1 MKRLSLIALLA
12 LLAAAPCAGQ
22 TRRGRPRP
30 ASPAAS
36 VEEQV
41 KQFEREFVEARRQ
54 ARRGN
59 PAPLQQILAPDF
71 VATSLNG
78 RVVNKA
84 QFVRASGNRNLRFTS
99 FQLDEPRVR
108 VYPGSA
114 VVTGRV
120 TVTSRGE
127 GGERTFQFRYTS
139 LYVGGGGGRRWQV
152 ASLHLTPVAQQQ
164 Q

>member
-1 MKRLSLIALLA
+1 MKRLFLIALLA
-12 LLAAAPCAGQ
+12 LAAAAPCASQ
-22 TRRGRPRP
+22 TRRGRARQAAP
-30 ASPAAS
+30 ARS
-36 VEEQV
+36 VEQQV

-59 PAPLQQILAPDF
+59 TAPLERILAPDF
-71 VATSLNG
+71 IATSLNG

-99 FQLDEPRVR
+99 FQLDEPEVR

-120 TVTSRGE
+120 TVKSRGE

-139 LYVGGGGGRRWQV
+139 LYVGGGNRWQV
-152 ASLHLTPVAQQQ
+152 AALHLTPVAAQQ
-164 Q
+164 

>member
-1 MKRLSLIALLA
+1 MKRLFPAILLA
-12 LLAAAPCAGQ
+12 LVAAAPCASQ
-22 TRRGRPRP
+22 ARRARARAATP
-30 ASPAAS
+30 AQS
-36 VEEQV
+36 VEQQV

-59 PAPLQQILAPDF
+59 PAPLQRILAPDF

-78 RVVNKA
+78 RVVNRA

-99 FQLDEPRVR
+99 FQLDDPQVR

-127 GGERTFQFRYTS
+127 GGERTSQFRYTS
-139 LYVGGGGGRRWQV
+139 LYVGGGGSWQV
-152 ASLHLTPVAQQQ
+152 AALHLTPVASQ
-164 Q
+164 

>member
-1 MKRLSLIALLA
+1 MKRLFLIVLLA
-12 LLAAAPCAGQ
+12 MAAAAPSVGQ
-22 TRRGRPRP
+22 ARRGRARP
-30 ASPAAS
+30 ASSAQS
-36 VEEQV
+36 VEQQV

-84 QFVRASGNRNLRFTS
+84 QFLRASSNRNLRFTS
-99 FQLDEPRVR
+99 FQLDDPQVR

-120 TVTSRGE
+120 TVRSRGE

-139 LYVGGGGGRRWQV
+139 LYVGGGNRWQV
-152 ASLHLTPVAQQQ
+152 AALHLTPVAGQQ
-164 Q
+164 

>member
-1 MKRLSLIALLA
+1 VKRLFPVILLA
-12 LLAAAPCAGQ
+12 LAAAAPCAAQ
-22 TRRGRPRP
+22 ARRARARPSAP
-30 ASPAAS
+30 AQS
-36 VEEQV
+36 VEQQV

-59 PAPLQQILAPDF
+59 PAPLQRILAPDF

-78 RVVNKA
+78 RVVNRA
-84 QFVRASGNRNLRFTS
+84 QFIRASSNQNLRFTS
-99 FQLDEPRVR
+99 FQLDDPQVR

-120 TVTSRGE
+120 TVRSRGE

-139 LYVGGGGGRRWQV
+139 LYVGGGGSWQV
-152 ASLHLTPVAQQQ
+152 AALHLTPVAAQ
-164 Q
+164 

>member
-1 MKRLSLIALLA
+1 MKRLFPVILLA
-12 LLAAAPCAGQ
+12 LAASIPCAGQ
-22 TRRGRPRP
+22 ARRGRARSS
-30 ASPAAS
+30 ATKLSA
-36 VEEQV
+36 EQQV

-59 PAPLQQILAPDF
+59 PAPLQRILAPDF

-78 RVVNKA
+78 RVVNRA
-84 QFVRASGNRNLRFTS
+84 QFIRASGNQNLRFTS
-99 FQLDEPRVR
+99 FQLDDPQVR

-127 GGERTFQFRYTS
+127 GGEERTFQFRYTS
-139 LYVGGGGGRRWQV
+139 LYVGGGGSWQV
-152 ASLHLTPVAQQQ
+152 AALHLTPVNAEQ
-164 Q
+164 

>member
-1 MKRLSLIALLA
+1 MKRLFPAILLA
-12 LLAAAPCAGQ
+12 LVAAAPCASQ
-22 TRRGRPRP
+22 TRRGRAATP
-30 ASPAAS
+30 AQSA
-36 VEEQV
+36 EQQV

-59 PAPLQQILAPDF
+59 PAPLQRILAPDF

-78 RVVNKA
+78 RVINRA
-84 QFVRASGNRNLRFTS
+84 QFIRASSNRNLRFTS
-99 FQLDEPRVR
+99 FQLDDPQVR

-127 GGERTFQFRYTS
+127 GGERTSQFRYTS
-139 LYVGGGGGRRWQV
+139 LYVGGGGSWQV
-152 ASLHLTPVAQQQ
+152 AALHLTPVASQ
-164 Q
+164 

>member
-1 MKRLSLIALLA
+1 VKRLFPVILLA
-12 LLAAAPCAGQ
+12 LVAAAPCAGQ
-22 TRRGRPRP
+22 ARRGRARP
-30 ASPAAS
+30 ATPAVS
-36 VEEQV
+36 VEQQV

-59 PAPLQQILAPDF
+59 PAPLQRMLAPDF

-84 QFVRASGNRNLRFTS
+84 QFVRASSNRNLRFTS
-99 FQLDEPRVR
+99 FQLDDPQVR

-120 TVTSRGE
+120 TVRSRGE

-139 LYVGGGGGRRWQV
+139 LYVGGGGSWLV
-152 ASLHLTPVAQQQ
+152 AALHLTPVAGQ
-164 Q
+164 

>member
-1 MKRLSLIALLA
+1 MKRLFPVILLA
-12 LLAAAPCAGQ
+12 LVAAVPCAGRQ
-22 TRRGRPRP
+22 RRGRARTNAP
-30 ASPAAS
+30 AQS
-36 VEEQV
+36 VEQQV

-59 PAPLQQILAPDF
+59 PAPLERILAPGF

-78 RVVNKA
+78 RVVNRA
-84 QFVRASGNRNLRFTS
+84 QFIRANSNRNLRFTS
-99 FQLDEPRVR
+99 FQLDEPQVR

-127 GGERTFQFRYTS
+127 GGERTFRFRYTS
-139 LYVGGGGGRRWQV
+139 LYVGGGAGWQV
-152 ASLHLTPVAQQQ
+152 ATLHLTPAAGQ
-164 Q
+164 

>member
-22 TRRGRPRP
+22 TRRGRAR
-30 ASPAAS
+30 SAAPTQS
-36 VEEQV
+36 AEQQV

-59 PAPLQQILAPDF
+59 PAPLRQMLAPDF

-78 RVVNKA
+78 RVVNKE

-99 FQLDEPRVR
+99 FQLDDPEVR

-114 VVTGRV
+114 IVTGCV
-120 TVTSRGE
+120 TVRSRGE
-127 GGERTFQFRYTS
+127 GGERTSQFRYTS
-139 LYVGGGGGRRWQV
+139 LYVGGGGRWQV
-152 ASLHLTPVAQQQ
+152 AALHLTPVAAQQ
-164 Q
+164 

>member
-1 MKRLSLIALLA
+1 VKRLSAITMLA
-12 LLAAAPCAGQ
+12 LLAAAAPCAAQ
-22 TRRGRPRP
+22 ARRGRAWP
-30 ASPAAS
+30 APPARSA
-36 VEEQV
+36 EQQV
-41 KQFEREFVEARRQ
+41 RQFEREFVEARRQ

-59 PAPLQQILAPDF
+59 TAPLERMLAPDF

-99 FQLDEPRVR
+99 FQLDEPEVR

-114 VVTGRV
+114 VVRGRV

-139 LYVGGGGGRRWQV
+139 LYVGGGGRWQV
-152 ASLHLTPVAQQQ
+152 AALHLTPVAAQQ
-164 Q
+164 

>member
-1 MKRLSLIALLA
+1 MRRVFLSAALA
-12 LLAAAPCAGQ
+12 LAAATAAPAAHAQ
-22 TRRGRPRP
+22 ARPRAARP
-30 ASPAAS
+30 RLSPEQS
-36 VEEQV
+36 VR
-41 KQFEREFVEARRQ
+41 QFEREFIEARRQ

-99 FQLDEPRVR
+99 FHLDDPQVR

-139 LYVGGGGGRRWQV
+139 LYVGGGGGWQV
-152 ASLHLTPVAQQQ
+152 AALHLTPVAAQQ
-164 Q
+164 